1 MSAFHRALVCFMLAA
16 LIMSNIIVAAWLLL
30 DHGFLGLLAL
40 ISAVLNCY
48 FFYMAGRCSRGR

>member
-1 MSAFHRALVCFMLAA
+1 MSAFHRVLVCFMLAA

-30 DHGFLGLLAL
+30 DHGFLGFVTF

-48 FFYMAGRCSRGR
+48 FFYMVGRCSRGR